1 MAISVPMVLRLYGT
15 RGILVRT
22 TWRGYGCCIGGASA
36 LWITYLFWKAKTFAF
51 GPVHI
56 GTVTSQ
62 PTEPVILPLAVAYD
76 LFFLYDVLPRM
87 KYLCMQ
93 FYINSCRKFG
103 HFPTSRCRKS
113 IDRSSWLRSCSANW
127 RWILFTCL
135 PWKWGLSMFTYIQ
148 QSITLL
154 LSYPK

>member
-1 MAISVPMVLRLYGT
+1 MKRVWVLHRRCISLVNHLPLLKLYQLLNLVELT
-15 RGILVRT
+15 APSMSNVSREILVKNVVGI
-22 TWRGYGCCIGGASA
+22 W
-36 LWITYLFWKAKTFAF
+36 LAKTFAF
-51 GPVHI
+51 GQVHI

-113 IDRSSWLRSCSANW
+113 IDRSS
-127 RWILFTCL
+127 
-135 PWKWGLSMFTYIQ
+135 
-148 QSITLL
+148 
-154 LSYPK
+154 